1 MKRLELARCEA
12 DELVNFWRSM
22 GNPVTEGFSDECKT
36 FARVAALTMR
46 MKLKLIAEM
55 TEDQVEKQLNEYR
68 GTHDKNTAG
77 QNQG

>member
-1 MKRLELARCEA
+1 MKRTELARCEA

-46 MKLKLIAEM
+46 MKLRRIAEM
-55 TEDQVEKQLNEYR
+55 TDEQVEKQLTQYR
-68 GTHDKNTAG
+68 REHDKDSAG
-77 QNQG
+77 QDQG